1 MRLQGGIRMSYL
13 TWILTIVA
21 IGLFSAYIVLFTLNK
36 GLVVF
41 NRALSHINKK
51 LRKKVQEYK

>member
-1 MRLQGGIRMSYL
+1 MSYL